1 MVKLKNAFAFFLT
14 LCYLSPAASGL
25 TQESKMTSAIGNFSN
40 AYSYS
45 GAVGGAAGKLY
56 VPVSR
61 SALLYSHF
69 DHVSGVAAGNGQQGV
84 SISKIRI
91 LNSLIDRISAIQNKP
106 KESVSDISDDQAQAL
121 IEQYQKQIQQTV
133 AQQSFLLAGT
143 KPMAGTLFQ
152 IDA

>member
-1 MVKLKNAFAFFLT
+1 
-14 LCYLSPAASGL
+14 
-25 TQESKMTSAIGNFSN
+25 MTRAIGNFSN

-45 GAVGGAAGKLY
+45 GAIGAAAGKLY

-61 SALLYSHF
+61 NALLYSHF

-106 KESVSDISDDQAQAL
+106 KESISDISDDQAQAL

-133 AQQSFLLAGT
+133 AQQSYFLAGAQ
-143 KPMAGTLFQ
+143 PMAGELFAF
-152 IDA
+152 DA

>member
-1 MVKLKNAFAFFLT
+1 
-14 LCYLSPAASGL
+14 
-25 TQESKMTSAIGNFSN
+25 MTSAIGNYSN

-45 GAVGGAAGKLY
+45 GAVGSSGAAGKLY
-56 VPVSR
+56 VPVSK

-69 DHVSGVAAGNGQQGV
+69 DHVSGIAARSGQEGV

-91 LNSLIDRISAIQNKP
+91 LNSLIDRLSAIKNQP
-106 KESVSDISDDQAQAL
+106 KESITDISDDQAQVL

-133 AQQSFLLAGT
+133 AQQPYVLAGA
-143 KPMAGTLFQ
+143 KPQAGVLFA

>member
-1 MVKLKNAFAFFLT
+1 
-14 LCYLSPAASGL
+14 
-25 TQESKMTSAIGNFSN
+25 MTSAIGNYSN

-45 GAVGGAAGKLY
+45 GAVGSSGAAGKLY
-56 VPVSR
+56 VPVSK

-69 DHVSGVAAGNGQQGV
+69 DHVSGVAARSGQEGV

-91 LNSLIDRISAIQNKP
+91 LNSLIDRLSAIKNQP
-106 KESVSDISDDQAQAL
+106 KESITDISDDQAQVL

-133 AQQSFLLAGT
+133 AQKPYVLAGAQ
-143 KPMAGTLFQ
+143 PQAGALFR

>member
-1 MVKLKNAFAFFLT
+1 
-14 LCYLSPAASGL
+14 
-25 TQESKMTSAIGNFSN
+25 MTSAIGNVSN

-45 GAVGGAAGKLY
+45 GAVGASAGKLY

-91 LNSLIDRISAIQNKP
+91 LNSLIDRLSAIKNQP
-106 KESVSDISDDQAQAL
+106 KESIQDISDDQAQIL
-121 IEQYQKQIQQTV
+121 IEQYQKQLQQTV
-133 AQQSFLLAGT
+133 AQQSFALAGAQ
-143 KPMAGTLFQ
+143 PMPGALFA

>member
-1 MVKLKNAFAFFLT
+1 
-14 LCYLSPAASGL
+14 
-25 TQESKMTSAIGNFSN
+25 MTGAIGNYSSIISYGGMASSN
-40 AYSYS
+40 
-45 GAVGGAAGKLY
+45 AAGKLY

-91 LNSLIDRISAIQNKP
+91 LNSLIERISAMKNQP
-106 KESVSDISDDQAQAL
+106 AESVTDISDKQADAL

-133 AQQSFLLAGT
+133 AQTPYLLAGAQ
-143 KPMAGTLFQ
+143 PQAGALFQ

>member
-1 MVKLKNAFAFFLT
+1 
-14 LCYLSPAASGL
+14 
-25 TQESKMTSAIGNFSN
+25 MTSAIGNYSN

-45 GAVGGAAGKLY
+45 GAVGSSGAAGKLY
-56 VPVSR
+56 VPVSK

-69 DHVSGVAAGNGQQGV
+69 DHVSGVAARSGQEGV

-91 LNSLIDRISAIQNKP
+91 LNSLIDRLSAIKNQP
-106 KESVSDISDDQAQAL
+106 KESITDISDDQAQVL

-133 AQQSFLLAGT
+133 AQRPYVLAGAQ
-143 KPMAGTLFQ
+143 PQAGALFS

>member
-1 MVKLKNAFAFFLT
+1 
-14 LCYLSPAASGL
+14 
-25 TQESKMTSAIGNFSN
+25 MTGAIGN
-40 AYSYS
+40 YSSIISYGGMANS
-45 GAVGGAAGKLY
+45 GAAGKLY

-91 LNSLIDRISAIQNKP
+91 LNSLIDRLSAIKNQP
-106 KESVSDISDDQAQAL
+106 KESIQDLSDDQAQVL
-121 IEQYQKQIQQTV
+121 IEQYQKQLQQTV
-133 AQQSFLLAGT
+133 AQQSFMLAGAQ
-143 KPMAGTLFQ
+143 PMAGALFA

>member
-1 MVKLKNAFAFFLT
+1 
-14 LCYLSPAASGL
+14 
-25 TQESKMTSAIGNFSN
+25 MTSAIGNYSN

-45 GAVGGAAGKLY
+45 GAVGSSGAAGKLY
-56 VPVSR
+56 VPVSK

-69 DHVSGVAAGNGQQGV
+69 DHVSGVAARSGQEGV

-91 LNSLIDRISAIQNKP
+91 LNSLIDRLSAIKNQP
-106 KESVSDISDDQAQAL
+106 KESITDISDDQAQVL

-133 AQQSFLLAGT
+133 AQKPYVLAGAQ
-143 KPMAGTLFQ
+143 PQAGALFS